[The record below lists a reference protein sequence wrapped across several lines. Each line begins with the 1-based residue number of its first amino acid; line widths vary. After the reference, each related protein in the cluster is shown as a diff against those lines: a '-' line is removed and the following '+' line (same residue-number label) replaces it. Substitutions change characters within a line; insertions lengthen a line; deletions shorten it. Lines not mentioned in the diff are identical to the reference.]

1 MTVCINLIQN
11 YQIDV
16 HDDTVSCCKLCRRK
30 MHQKLRISG
39 RKARS
44 TLFSRMIYLMMYFIY
59 KCAVD
64 RDTFGSIV
72 RLLHIWPEIVHF
84 LCYLHQ
90 CTLDKYVIK

>member
-1 MTVCINLIQN
+1 MTFCINLVQN

-16 HDDTVSCCKLCRRK
+16 QDDTVSSCELWWCK
-30 MHQKLRISG
+30 MHQKLHISG

-44 TLFSRMIYLMMYFIY
+44 TLFALMIYLMMYFIY
-59 KCAVD
+59 TFAVD
-64 RDTFGSIV
+64 RDTFRSIV

-90 CTLDKYVIK
+90 CTLDMYVIK